1 MKITQSIIFK
11 KKKQLKEGMFLKL
24 FKGREILLAAVVNS
38 NLHLAIYINLGVCY
52 FFAFFLG
59 GGGHL

>member
-1 MKITQSIIFK
+1 
-11 KKKQLKEGMFLKL
+11 MFLKL

-52 FFAFFLG
+52 FFAFFG
-59 GGGHL
+59 GGGVIYRDRSLMCMMSKE